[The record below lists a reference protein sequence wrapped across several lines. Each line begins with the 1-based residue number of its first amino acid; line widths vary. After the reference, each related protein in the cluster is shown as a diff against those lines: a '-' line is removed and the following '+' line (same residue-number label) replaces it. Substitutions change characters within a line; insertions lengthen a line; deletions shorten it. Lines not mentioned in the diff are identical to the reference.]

1 MAHYSYLVNG
11 FGIGKDFFWI
21 YMFGRVSRMYI
32 QNRARWKYH
41 YTIAD
46 HLGNARVEFVPH
58 NGGQPEVV
66 QSVSYYPFGYTLH
79 CNDYGSRQ
87 PNRHLFGGKELQDQ
101 TLAGIT
107 FGWYDFE
114 ARMYDPA
121 IGRFMQTD
129 PMAEKYYWISPY
141 AYCANNPIKF
151 VDPTG
156 EDIWEINNEGRI
168 INRIKDKSQDAFYMV
183 EQDADGNYQ
192 RTFTTDAEGNK
203 IYNSISFEY
212 GTIES
217 QRSISFSPDGQTT
230 DTYDVYRIRGDN
242 NGTALFEFMSNNI
255 SGSRTGVEISQAMTG
270 IKGDKGLNF
279 ITTGH
284 TKAKE
289 PGMTHLL
296 MGQLLNGYTI
306 RELNH
311 SHPYTPNPSS
321 SDKRFASQIKDIM
334 KQRNISVP
342 EFNLYYVPDKQKIP
356 FGR

>member
-1 MAHYSYLVNG
+1 MVLVLEK
-11 FGIGKDFFWI
+11 I
-21 YMFGRVSRMYI
+21 S
-32 QNRARWKYH
+32 
-41 YTIAD
+41 
-46 HLGNARVEFVPH
+46 
-58 NGGQPEVV
+58 
-66 QSVSYYPFGYTLH
+66 FGYICLEEFRVCIYRIELDGNITTQLPTISAMHELNLCLITEDSLKLCSRCHITHLAIH
-79 CNDYGSRQ
+79 CTAMITVADNPIATCLAARSCRT
-87 PNRHLFGGKELQDQ
+87 R

-212 GTIES
+212 GTIKS